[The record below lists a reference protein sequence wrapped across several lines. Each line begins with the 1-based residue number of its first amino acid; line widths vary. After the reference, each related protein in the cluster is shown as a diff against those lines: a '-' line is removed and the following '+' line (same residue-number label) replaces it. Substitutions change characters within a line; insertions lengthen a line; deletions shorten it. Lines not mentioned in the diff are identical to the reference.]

1 MAGDPPARLGLH
13 HNHRRS
19 VTPPPTGI
27 LSRSGP
33 IQMLTKDSSSLL
45 ARSPIRLSCKRYAAV
60 TIYIGGKNVSPLFS
74 RECLRARYGTLD
86 PLLRRSGLQ
95 KSSGFYSWRR
105 QTEYW
110 RGVGSR
116 GQNAARRF

>member
-1 MAGDPPARLGLH
+1 MRLTASGDDRIISLRLGLD
-13 HNHRRS
+13 
-19 VTPPPTGI
+19 
-27 LSRSGP
+27 LDLRSG
-33 IQMLTKDSSSLL
+33 S
-45 ARSPIRLSCKRYAAV
+45 ARNADGRSWRAFTGWVWCKLIEGRFNQTEKTRPYPLSED
-60 TIYIGGKNVSPLFS
+60 KNVSPLFS

-86 PLLRRSGLQ
+86 PFLRRSGLQ

-116 GQNAARRF
+116 GQT